1 MFIIFSLL
9 SALMVSKIANIFV
22 RILKKIFLSPSSK
35 KPSNSPHTLSTI
47 FWMKSRGPSV
57 WSVSSPELTSQS
69 IEQTSASISWKREI
83 GSFCSNVWTS
93 LSSTS
98 IFSFIFYQR
107 IQPSH
112 FFYFHKLISSKQ
124 EKQID
129 VNNGNEIQWNTS
141 QKNLLRW
148 VIKIFVC
155 FFALKFSIIMYS
167 AHVCF
172 SKHKK
177 KFECS
182 CLWFWKCINRH
193 FLTLFFHIAIS
204 SGQLHCSL
212 HVSTFPM
219 TAEDSDVQVLKE
231 SGTFYIAC

>member
-1 MFIIFSLL
+1 MFIIFLLL
-9 SALMVSKIANIFV
+9 SPLMVSKIANIFV

-47 FWMKSRGPSV
+47 FWIKSRGPSV
-57 WSVSSPELTSQS
+57 WSVSSPELTCQS
-69 IEQTSASISWKREI
+69 LSQTSVSISWKKEI
-83 GSFCSNVWTS
+83 GSFCSKVWTS

-107 IQPSH
+107 IVLSH

-129 VNNGNEIQWNTS
+129 VNNGNEIQWNRS
-141 QKNLLRW
+141 EKNLIRW

-167 AHVCF
+167 AHACF
-172 SKHKK
+172 PKHKK

-204 SGQLHCSL
+204 SCQLHCSL
-212 HVSTFPM
+212 HVSSFLM
-219 TAEDSDVQVLKE
+219 TAEDSHVQVLKE
-231 SGTFYIAC
+231 SDIFYIVC